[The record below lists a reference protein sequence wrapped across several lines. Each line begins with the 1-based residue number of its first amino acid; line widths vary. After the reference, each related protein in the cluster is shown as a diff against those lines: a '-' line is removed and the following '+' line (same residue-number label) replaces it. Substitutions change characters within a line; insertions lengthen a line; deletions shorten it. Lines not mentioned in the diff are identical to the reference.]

1 MLKHLKANYPEFMN
15 ILQPLVGVR
24 PKKINL
30 YQLKYL
36 IEELYSVKF
45 MIDTATIKSKSYVNE
60 SNNINKNDNHDN
72 GDTANTQ
79 PFKEFLIEFK
89 TEKYVKEFP
98 RDLINFF
105 KFLSCN
111 F

>member
-60 SNNINKNDNHDN
+60 SNNINKNVLLEEMKLYQHYLPEN
-72 GDTANTQ
+72 GIIM
-79 PFKEFLIEFK
+79 FSGFFICIHLGFYKIETFK
-89 TEKYVKEFP
+89 TLGF
-98 RDLINFF
+98 
-105 KFLSCN
+105 
-111 F
+111 